1 MVVVPEGGGTQALS
15 TALPAKP
22 FAGWWIDFGLAMVA
36 EQRDAAA
43 FDQAPVTVRSWLIS
57 DVDPEKRHRT
67 DVVADSEFQW
77 MFAKTDL
84 FPRYPELLCRLGL
97 VLADSPGDDVL
108 ILAASF
114 QRLANQQSKNRPAVV
129 SSPRRCAAMLRK
141 PLPKSTLGPGF
152 QGVCPDA
159 NDARRAFGSMF
170 ARLEKEID
178 SPQRPA
184 HAAPAIRQPVCA
196 VQPVFQPVK
205 NGVEPQQIG
214 RPIHRGSPASEAVR
228 QFEAFLSELPRQR
241 GVPQAER
248 SGTRSIGVQSETLSV
263 SFVGPRPTVAG
274 KRGVPIP
281 GGH

>member
-1 MVVVPEGGGTQALS
+1 M
-15 TALPAKP
+15 
-22 FAGWWIDFGLAMVA
+22 
-36 EQRDAAA
+36 
-43 FDQAPVTVRSWLIS
+43 
-57 DVDPEKRHRT
+57 
-67 DVVADSEFQW
+67 VADSELQW

-114 QRLANQQSKNRPAVV
+114 QRLANQQSKNRAAVV

-141 PLPKSTLGPGF
+141 PLPKPTLGPGF

-184 HAAPAIRQPVCA
+184 HAAPAIR
-196 VQPVFQPVK
+196 
-205 NGVEPQQIG
+205 
-214 RPIHRGSPASEAVR
+214 
-228 QFEAFLSELPRQR
+228 
-241 GVPQAER
+241 
-248 SGTRSIGVQSETLSV
+248 
-263 SFVGPRPTVAG
+263 
-274 KRGVPIP
+274 
-281 GGH
+281 

>member
-1 MVVVPEGGGTQALS
+1 
-15 TALPAKP
+15 
-22 FAGWWIDFGLAMVA
+22 
-36 EQRDAAA
+36 
-43 FDQAPVTVRSWLIS
+43 
-57 DVDPEKRHRT
+57 
-67 DVVADSEFQW
+67 
-77 MFAKTDL
+77 
-84 FPRYPELLCRLGL
+84 
-97 VLADSPGDDVL
+97 
-108 ILAASF
+108 
-114 QRLANQQSKNRPAVV
+114 
-129 SSPRRCAAMLRK
+129 MLRK

-274 KRGVPIP
+274 KRGVPIT
-281 GGH
+281 GDH